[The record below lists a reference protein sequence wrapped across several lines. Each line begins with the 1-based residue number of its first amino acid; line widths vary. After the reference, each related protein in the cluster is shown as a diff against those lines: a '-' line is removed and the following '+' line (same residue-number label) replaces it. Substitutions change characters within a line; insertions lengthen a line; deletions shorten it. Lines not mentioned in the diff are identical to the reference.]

1 MNESGHIVKG
11 FNGEKENTKGQ
22 TRFTKPPKKI
32 ITNKVPRKAKL
43 SSRSYGLIKKATLNI
58 KESLAKKME
67 EQQVELAKQY
77 QEAHET
83 VKKTAQ
89 EESHKNKK
97 EYDQIKLQV
106 LTDELKSIGVKLI
119 LTDYVTTRLSV
130 QGQSRAIKMP
140 NFWQNIKRILST
152 VNMVNRE
159 FKDIGRS
166 YGYGG
171 IDRGNEGLDNMH
183 KMIFGDKKEPLKDEV
198 VQAPVQPKEPEQPKT
213 KINSDY
219 NRRFV
224 PNDNQSLNSFEE
236 GLNKQLAEASK
247 KIDEQYEA
255 AMAKLSGNNPVTQ
268 SGVPINNSTNT
279 AFIPSESISDE
290 ESKRAELN
298 VKVAKAQE
306 ANPASSEPI
315 VPSTTAPVNK
325 SEEELNIMQGLISDY
340 GNDKNQSAVTTP
352 PVTPTQ
358 KSDPNVS
365 TKPSIQYRNSTIGEV
380 YTTEPKKEDS
390 EKIPYNVSPEEYYK
404 LLSEKSREQTI
415 KEVDKRIAVEKE
427 AESLRKQ
434 LEEARKELERL
445 RGLSQPNPNFEGV
458 VSPHKR

>member
-1 MNESGHIVKG
+1 MAGIINFVETPTEVGVDKSS
-11 FNGEKENTKGQ
+11 
-22 TRFTKPPKKI
+22 KKF
-32 ITNKVPRKAKL
+32 KF
-43 SSRSYGLIKKATLNI
+43 SSRSFALVKKATLKI

-67 EQQVELAKQY
+67 AQKVELAKQY
-77 QEAHET
+77 QEAHEI
-83 VKKTAQ
+83 VKKAAQ

-171 IDRGNEGLDNMH
+171 IDRGNEGLDNMY
-183 KMIFGDKKEPLKDEV
+183 KMIFGEKKPAKEPAKEEA
-198 VQAPVQPKEPEQPKT
+198 VQAPAQPKAPEQQKSGINIDDYLKNFAPQQPSIEAANKEVDARLAEIEADINNRLLQIKSNLGENEHEQAVQP
-213 KINSDY
+213 
-219 NRRFV
+219 V
-224 PNDNQSLNSFEE
+224 
-236 GLNKQLAEASK
+236 EAPQIEK
-247 KIDEQYEA
+247 PV
-255 AMAKLSGNNPVTQ
+255 NP
-268 SGVPINNSTNT
+268 
-279 AFIPSESISDE
+279 AFIPSGSISHE
-290 ESKRAELN
+290 EPKR
-298 VKVAKAQE
+298 AQE
-306 ANPASSEPI
+306 AKTASNEPV
-315 VPSTTAPVNK
+315 VPSTTAPVNN
-325 SEEELNIMQGLISDY
+325 SEEELNIMKGLISDY
-340 GNDKNQSAVTTP
+340 GNDKNQSTVTTP

-434 LEEARKELERL
+434 LEEAREELERL
-445 RGLSQPNPNFEGV
+445 RGLSQPNPNFGGV
-458 VSPHKR
+458 VSPPKR

>member
-1 MNESGHIVKG
+1 MAGIINFVETPTEVGVDKSS
-11 FNGEKENTKGQ
+11 
-22 TRFTKPPKKI
+22 KKF
-32 ITNKVPRKAKL
+32 KF
-43 SSRSYGLIKKATLNI
+43 SSRSFALVKKATLKI

-67 EQQVELAKQY
+67 AQKVELAKQY
-77 QEAHET
+77 QEAHEI
-83 VKKTAQ
+83 VKKAAQ

-183 KMIFGDKKEPLKDEV
+183 KMIFGEKEPAKELAKEKV
-198 VQAPVQPKEPEQPKT
+198 VQAPVQPKAPEPPKT

-219 NRRFV
+219 DRRFV
-224 PNDNQSLNSFEE
+224 PNDTQSLNSFEE
-236 GLNKQLAEASK
+236 DLNKQLAEASK
-247 KIDEQYEA
+247 TIDEQYKA

-268 SGVPINNSTNT
+268 SEVPISNSTNT
-279 AFIPSESISDE
+279 AFTPSESISYE
-290 ESKRAELN
+290 EPKRAELN
-298 VKVAKAQE
+298 AKVANVFESLLEKRAKE
-306 ANPASSEPI
+306 AKTASSEPV

-325 SEEELNIMQGLISDY
+325 SEENLDREALMQGLINRY
-340 GNDKNQSAVTTP
+340 GNDKNQSTVTTP
-352 PVTPTQ
+352 PVVPTQ
-358 KSDPNVS
+358 EADTKGS
-365 TKPSIQYRNSTIGEV
+365 TQPPIHYLNSTIGDV
-380 YTTEPKKEDS
+380 YPTGPKKEDS

-434 LEEARKELERL
+434 LEEAREELERL
-445 RGLSQPNPNFEGV
+445 RGLSQPNPNFGGV
-458 VSPHKR
+458 VSPPKR

>member
-1 MNESGHIVKG
+1 MAGIINFVETPTEVGVDKSSKKVK
-11 FNGEKENTKGQ
+11 F
-22 TRFTKPPKKI
+22 
-32 ITNKVPRKAKL
+32 
-43 SSRSYGLIKKATLNI
+43 SSRSFALVKKATLKI

-67 EQQVELAKQY
+67 AQKVELAKQY

-83 VKKTAQ
+83 VKKAAQ

-130 QGQSRAIKMP
+130 QGQSRAIRMP

-183 KMIFGDKKEPLKDEV
+183 KMIFGDEDKKELAKEKV
-198 VQAPVQPKEPEQPKT
+198 VQAPVQPKASEQPKT
-213 KINSDY
+213 NSDY
-219 NRRFV
+219 DRRFV
-224 PNDNQSLNSFEE
+224 PNDPQSLNSFEE
-236 GLNKQLAEASK
+236 DLNKQVEGARK

-268 SGVPINNSTNT
+268 SEVPINNSTNT
-279 AFIPSESISDE
+279 AFTPSESISYE
-290 ESKRAELN
+290 EPKRAELN
-298 VKVAKAQE
+298 AKVANVFESLLEKRAKE
-306 ANPASSEPI
+306 AKTASSEPV

-325 SEEELNIMQGLISDY
+325 SEEELNIMKGLISDY
-340 GNDKNQSAVTTP
+340 GNDKNQSTVTTP
-352 PVTPTQ
+352 PVVPTQ
-358 KSDPNVS
+358 EADTKVS
-365 TKPSIQYRNSTIGEV
+365 TQPPIHYLNSTIGKV

-390 EKIPYNVSPEEYYK
+390 EKIPYNVSPEDYYRELYK
-404 LLSEKSREQTI
+404 KSIEI
-415 KEVDKRIAVEKE
+415 AAKEAEKRIATE
-427 AESLRKQ
+427 KQ

-445 RGLSQPNPNFEGV
+445 RGLSQLNPNFDGA
-458 VSPHKR
+458 VSPYKK

>member
-1 MNESGHIVKG
+1 MAGIINFVETPTEVGVDKSS
-11 FNGEKENTKGQ
+11 
-22 TRFTKPPKKI
+22 KKF
-32 ITNKVPRKAKL
+32 KF
-43 SSRSYGLIKKATLNI
+43 SSRSFALVKKATLKI

-67 EQQVELAKQY
+67 AQKVELAKQY
-77 QEAHET
+77 QEAHEI
-83 VKKTAQ
+83 VKKAAQ

-171 IDRGNEGLDNMH
+171 IDRGNEGLDNMY
-183 KMIFGDKKEPLKDEV
+183 KMIFGDKKEPTKEEV
-198 VQAPVQPKEPEQPKT
+198 VQAPVQPKAPEPPKT

-219 NRRFV
+219 DRRFV
-224 PNDNQSLNSFEE
+224 PNDTQSLNSFEE
-236 GLNKQLAEASK
+236 DLNKQLAEASK
-247 KIDEQYEA
+247 TIDEQYKA

-268 SGVPINNSTNT
+268 SEVPISNSTNT
-279 AFIPSESISDE
+279 AFTPSESISYE
-290 ESKRAELN
+290 EPKRAELN
-298 VKVAKAQE
+298 AKVANVFESLLEKRAKE
-306 ANPASSEPI
+306 AKTASSEPV

-325 SEEELNIMQGLISDY
+325 SEENLDREALMQGLINRY
-340 GNDKNQSAVTTP
+340 GNDKNQSTVTTP
-352 PVTPTQ
+352 PVVPTQ
-358 KSDPNVS
+358 EADTKGS
-365 TKPSIQYRNSTIGEV
+365 TQPPIHYLNSTIGKV

-390 EKIPYNVSPEEYYK
+390 EKIPYNVSPEDYYRELYK
-404 LLSEKSREQTI
+404 KSIE
-415 KEVDKRIAVEKE
+415 IA
-427 AESLRKQ
+427 A
-434 LEEARKELERL
+434 EEARKELERL
-445 RGLSQPNPNFEGV
+445 RGSSQPNPNFEGV
-458 VSPHKR
+458 VGSHKK